1 MVLVA
6 LRLVAVLVVVVIVI
20 VVVFLIAILLLF
32 LIAILVVFLVVV
44 DVDHGGSPSA
54 ISSVAAHDGGSSATA
69 SERDQFCRGWR

>member
-20 VVVFLIAILLLF
+20 VVVFLIAIL
-32 LIAILVVFLVVV
+32 VVFPVVV